1 MSSFLRNIYIL
12 FLLTIVFS
20 CITVLIL
27 LLSGTLNSYDIS
39 FNHWYLRKYTVK
51 EITSKI
57 HHSIDDDHTLDPGIG
72 RVLLF
77 FTTFPKSQHLEMI
90 RECWPTLIR
99 KSRLLS
105 NSHVLVFLGG
115 IATHNF
121 VSDWEEAL
129 QHLPV
134 NYTLRYD
141 SYNPGYQEGAMRAA
155 HELFHNGWCD
165 GYDWVIRINPD
176 VLIYDD
182 MKLIA
187 LMNVKKVS
195 AVLANCETSED
206 KMMVHTDFFAVRPS
220 AIPKESFSDWKTF
233 PNAENQATRVFDE
246 IIRQE
251 SSAVIQVNNRDSACR
266 IRGNGL
272 WHSHESCA
280 ATLEMK
286 PWQQST
292 EIVTSRESRK
302 NCSTLSFELQKFVQ
316 PNVRSYVCKD

>member
-1 MSSFLRNIYIL
+1 M
-12 FLLTIVFS
+12 
-20 CITVLIL
+20 
-27 LLSGTLNSYDIS
+27 
-39 FNHWYLRKYTVK
+39 
-51 EITSKI
+51 EE
-57 HHSIDDDHTLDPGIG
+57 DHTPDPGIG

-77 FTTFPKSQHLEMI
+77 FTTFPKSQHLKMI

-105 NSHVLVFLGG
+105 NSHVLVFLGKV
-115 IATHNF
+115 APHNLL
-121 VSDWEEAL
+121 SDWEEAL

-134 NYTLRYD
+134 NYTFRYD
-141 SYNPGYQEGAMRAA
+141 PYNPGYQEGAMRAA

-182 MKLIA
+182 MKLFA

-195 AVLANCETSED
+195 AVLANCETRED
-206 KMMVHTDFFAVRPS
+206 KLLVHTDFFAVRPS
-220 AIPKESFSDWKTF
+220 VIPKESFSDWKTF
-233 PNAENQATRVFDE
+233 PNAEKQATRFFTE

-251 SSAVIQVNNRDSACR
+251 SSAMIQLYNRDSACR
-266 IRGNGL
+266 LRGNGI
-272 WHSHESCA
+272 WHSHDSCT
-280 ATLEMK
+280 ATLELK
-286 PWQQST
+286 PWQKSVNFSKSKQ
-292 EIVTSRESRK
+292 IVASRESQK